1 MEFEVRVVAGMESCF
16 VSLPLLLIQTLEST
30 RSAPLPPFLALE
42 LRPRGSDRLWH
53 VAWTGSASASPAIE
67 IAQQFAKCIQ
77 LSDHTTVHIR
87 AISNLP
93 KATLVTIEPDT
104 EDDWEVLELN
114 SELAEAAFLKQIG
127 IVHGSMRFPLWLH
140 GQTVITFLVVS
151 TFPEN
156 SIVQLVPGT
165 EVAVAPKRPKQKFE
179 SFKDSSN
186 RSAEK
191 EHHNVKALLR
201 TQDLHS
207 RFVHKSEVNGIEM
220 GVVLTSAVF
229 VHPETAKNYSF
240 TSLQCV
246 IIEPKLAPKNNHG
259 IESPKIRSNTT
270 TKEVSS
276 GILEGQDTRHALVH
290 LLISES
296 VAKGHVMLSQS
307 LRIYVKSCHI
317 SLKKDVPVF
326 SLSPCQFK
334 MFRKTE
340 ALENNGLE
348 PLESQKSRKNKNML
362 LKTDSD
368 GHMALTDWSTHER
381 FVTAVSDQSYGNE
394 NEEAGMKTNNGK
406 GVSNLVCTWYLGQL
420 NAIRTAGVDVNS
432 LVLGTKTLIHFKM
445 KGYNCGKHEKLQ
457 ASLELRNRGGEP
469 STDIL
474 YILST
479 PEEPLHGE
487 KADAYELPIDG
498 NLKNANPRS
507 LNLLLEKLQ
516 MGEGVSFR
524 TVKER
529 ISAKISNTSISSLS
543 WMGSAA
549 YDVIDRLKVLLSPD
563 SGMLFTNYNL
573 PFPGHVLIYGPPVSF
588 YQHLPLLVFVCC
600 SKLALEKST
609 TIRQALSGHISE
621 ALDHAPSVVIFDDL
635 DSIVASS
642 SDPEGSQPSSSLM
655 ALTEFFTDIMDEYEE
670 KRRSSCG
677 IGPIACVASAQ
688 SLTNLPQTLSSS
700 GRFDFHVQL
709 PAPAAAER
717 GALLRHEI
725 QKRRLHCSD
734 DILLDVASKCDGYD
748 AYDLEIMVDRSVL
761 AAIGRFVSCNLA
773 FGEQENPSLV
783 RDDFWQAMHEFL
795 PVAMR
800 DVTKAASE
808 GGRSGWEDVG
818 GLVDIRNAITEMIE
832 LPSKFPNIFAQA
844 PLRMRSNVLLY
855 GPPGCGKTHI
865 VGAAAAACSL
875 RFISVKGP
883 ELLNKYIGASEQ
895 AVSI

>member
-1 MEFEVRVVAGMESCF
+1 MELEVRVVAGMESCF

-30 RSAPLPPFLALE
+30 RSAPLPPFLALQ
-42 LRPRGSDRLWH
+42 LRPRSSDCLWH

-67 IAQQFAKCIQ
+67 IAQQFAECIR
-77 LSDHTTVHIR
+77 LSDHTTVHVR
-87 AISNLP
+87 AIPSLP

-165 EVAVAPKRPKQKFE
+165 EVAVSPKRRKQKFE

-186 RSAEK
+186 RSVEK
-191 EHHNVKALLR
+191 EHLNVKALLR
-201 TQDLHS
+201 AQDLHS

-229 VHPETAKNYSF
+229 VHPETAKKYSF
-240 TSLQCV
+240 ASLQCV
-246 IIEPKLAPKNNHG
+246 IIEPRLAPKNNHR
-259 IESPKIRSNTT
+259 IESPKIRSSTT
-270 TKEVSS
+270 TEEVKS
-276 GILEGQDTRHALVH
+276 GILEGQDTRQALVH

-307 LRIYVKSCHI
+307 LR
-317 SLKKDVPVF
+317 
-326 SLSPCQFK
+326 

-340 ALENNGLE
+340 ALENSGLE
-348 PLESQKSRKNKNML
+348 PLESQKSRKNRSML
-362 LKTDSD
+362 LKTGSD
-368 GHMALTDWSTHER
+368 GDMALTDWSTHER
-381 FVTAVSDQSYGNE
+381 FVTAVSDQSPGNE
-394 NEEAGMKTNNGK
+394 NDEAGMKTNNGK
-406 GVSNLVCTWYLGQL
+406 GVSNLLCTWYLGQL
-420 NAIRTAGVDVNS
+420 DAIRTAGVEVNS

-445 KGYNCGKHEKLQ
+445 KGYSCGKHGKLQ

-479 PEEPLHGE
+479 SEEPLHGE
-487 KADAYELPIDG
+487 KADAYELSIDG

-516 MGEGVSFR
+516 MGEGVSFHS
-524 TVKER
+524 VKER
-529 ISAKISNTSISSLS
+529 TCDKISNTSISSLS

-549 YDVIDRLKVLLSPD
+549 YDVINSR
-563 SGMLFTNYNL
+563 
-573 PFPGHVLIYGPPVSF
+573 
-588 YQHLPLLVFVCC
+588 VFVCC

-609 TIRQALSGHISE
+609 AIRQVLSGYISE

-670 KRRSSCG
+670 KQRSSCG
-677 IGPIACVASAQ
+677 VGPIAFVASAQ
-688 SLTNLPQTLSSS
+688 SLANLPQALSSS

-725 QKRRLHCSD
+725 QKRHLHCSD

-748 AYDLEIMVDRSVL
+748 AYDLMRVFFVKKLTDYHVVNGFFMSKPECPIM
-761 AAIGRFVSCNLA
+761 G
-773 FGEQENPSLV
+773 
-783 RDDFWQAMHEFL
+783 
-795 PVAMR
+795 
-800 DVTKAASE
+800 
-808 GGRSGWEDVG
+808 
-818 GLVDIRNAITEMIE
+818 
-832 LPSKFPNIFAQA
+832 
-844 PLRMRSNVLLY
+844 VLLIF
-855 GPPGCGKTHI
+855 KDSAFFNI
-865 VGAAAAACSL
+865 
-875 RFISVKGP
+875 I
-883 ELLNKYIGASEQ
+883 
-895 AVSI
+895 

>member
-1 MEFEVRVVAGMESCF
+1 MELEVRVVAGMESCF

-42 LRPRGSDRLWH
+42 LHPRSSDRLWH

-67 IAQQFAKCIQ
+67 IAQQFAECIQ
-77 LSDHTTVHIR
+77 LSDHTTVLVR
-87 AISNLP
+87 AIPNLP

-140 GQTVITFLVVS
+140 GKTVITFLVVS

-165 EVAVAPKRPKQKFE
+165 EVAVAPKRRKQKFE

-186 RSAEK
+186 RSVQK
-191 EHHNVKALLR
+191 EHLNVKALLR

-207 RFVHKSEVNGIEM
+207 RFVHKSEVNGAEM

-240 TSLQCV
+240 ASLQCV
-246 IIEPKLAPKNNHG
+246 IIEPRLAPKNNHG
-259 IESPKIRSNTT
+259 IESSKIRSNTT
-270 TKEVSS
+270 TKEVKS
-276 GILEGQDTRHALVH
+276 GILEGQDTRQALVH

-296 VAKGHVMLSQS
+296 VAKGH
-307 LRIYVKSCHI
+307 
-317 SLKKDVPVF
+317 
-326 SLSPCQFK
+326 

-348 PLESQKSRKNKNML
+348 PLESQKSRKNRSML

-368 GHMALTDWSTHER
+368 GDMALTDWSTHER
-381 FVTAVSDQSYGNE
+381 FVTAVSDQSPGNE
-394 NEEAGMKTNNGK
+394 NDEAGMKTNNGK
-406 GVSNLVCTWYLGQL
+406 GVSNLLCTWYLGQL
-420 NAIRTAGVDVNS
+420 DAIRTAGVEVNS

-445 KGYNCGKHEKLQ
+445 KGYNCGKHGKLQ

-479 PEEPLHGE
+479 SEEPLHSE

-516 MGEGVSFR
+516 MGEGVSFH

-529 ISAKISNTSISSLS
+529 TSDKISNTSISSLS

-549 YDVIDRLKVLLSPD
+549 YDVINSR
-563 SGMLFTNYNL
+563 
-573 PFPGHVLIYGPPVSF
+573 
-588 YQHLPLLVFVCC
+588 VFVCC

-609 TIRQALSGHISE
+609 TIRQELSGYISE

-655 ALTEFFTDIMDEYEE
+655 ALMEFFIDIMDEYEKQDISWRPNVYNENVTVIGLIPLFTGDRTAINE

-677 IGPIACVASAQ
+677 VGPIAFVASAQ
-688 SLTNLPQTLSSS
+688 SLTNLPQALSSS
-700 GRFDFHVQL
+700 GRFDFHIQL

-748 AYDLEIMVDRSVL
+748 AYDLTRVF
-761 AAIGRFVSCNLA
+761 FVKKLTDYNVVNGS
-773 FGEQENPSLV
+773 F
-783 RDDFWQAMHEFL
+783 M
-795 PVAMR
+795 
-800 DVTKAASE
+800 
-808 GGRSGWEDVG
+808 
-818 GLVDIRNAITEMIE
+818 
-832 LPSKFPNIFAQA
+832 SKPECPI
-844 PLRMRSNVLLY
+844 LGVLLNF
-855 GPPGCGKTHI
+855 KDSALFNI
-865 VGAAAAACSL
+865 
-875 RFISVKGP
+875 I
-883 ELLNKYIGASEQ
+883 
-895 AVSI
+895 